1 MQLSVS
7 RTKYAVAPILMQV
20 LLGMLYSW
28 SVFRVPLAKAY
39 GWSNVQTNAPFSY
52 SILALVAGTL
62 LGGLWQD
69 RVGPRLVASVG
80 GVLICLGWLLSAL
93 FGHTGVTVHLFGV
106 NSGISIGP
114 ATVLILT
121 YGCIVGLGTGFGYV
135 APIATLVKWFPDKRG
150 MMVGLAVMGI
160 GVSPLIFAPFIEFLI
175 GKDPARYASTIP
187 STFMVIAFICLIGV
201 VGAAQFCKAPP
212 AGWKPA
218 GWEPSTRSAASGEQR
233 GPGAM
238 LATWQFYVLW
248 VVYLLGASVGLTAI
262 SQVAP
267 LLAVTIP
274 KADLLI
280 SVAAWVGV
288 VAVFNGVGRLAW
300 GSVSDKLGRVRTMLV
315 MGLCAAIA
323 CGAVVRG
330 ATNVWQLVAGLS
342 LGVFAFGG
350 YLALMPSVTAD
361 YYGPKHVGANYGL
374 VFTAFGVSGFFVPP
388 YFAGI
393 VDKAKAAGNI
403 AAGYNQVYLI
413 LAGMAL
419 VAAVLV
425 LALRPPREPA
435 AI

>member
-1 MQLSVS
+1 MATPAMQLSVS
-7 RTKYAVAPILMQV
+7 RTKYAIAPILMQV

-28 SVFRVPLAKAY
+28 SVFRGPLAKAY
-39 GWSNVQTNAPFSY
+39 GWNNVQTNAPFSY

-62 LGGLWQD
+62 LGGFWQD

-80 GVLICLGWLLSAL
+80 GVLICLGWVLSAL
-93 FGHTGVTVHLFGV
+93 
-106 NSGISIGP
+106 IGQNP
-114 ATVLILT
+114 NTLILT
-121 YGCIVGLGTGFGYV
+121 YGCLVGLGTGFGYV

-160 GVSPLIFAPFIEFLI
+160 GVSPLLFAPFIEYLV
-175 GKDPARYASTIP
+175 GKDAARFSSTIP
-187 STFMVIAFICLIGV
+187 NTFIVIAIICLVGV

-218 GWEPSTRSAASGEQR
+218 GWEPSAKSAATREQR

-267 LLAVTIP
+267 LVGTMP
-274 KADLLI
+274 KNTLLI
-280 SVAAWVGV
+280 TVGAWVGV

-300 GSVSDKLGRVRTMLV
+300 GSVSDKLGRARTMLV

-323 CGAVVRG
+323 CGALVRG
-330 ATNVWQLVAGLS
+330 ATTIWQLIAGLC

-374 VFTAFGVSGFFVPP
+374 VFTAFGVSGFFVPR

-393 VDKAKAAGNI
+393 VDRAKAAGNI
-403 AAGYNQVYLI
+403 AAGYNEVYLI
-413 LAGMAL
+413 LTGMAL
-419 VAAVLV
+419 AGAVLA